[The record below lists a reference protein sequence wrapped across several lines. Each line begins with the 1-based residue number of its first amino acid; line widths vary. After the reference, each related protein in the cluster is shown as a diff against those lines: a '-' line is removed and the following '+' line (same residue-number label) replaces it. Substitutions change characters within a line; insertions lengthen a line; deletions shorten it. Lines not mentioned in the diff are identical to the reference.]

1 MNQQRK
7 AAKKGK
13 AVRLPVV
20 NLPDVGEEIPDPEE
34 DLFEQGRFSAESKSN
49 SLVDSIK
56 IKLSCCF
63 GADEERKIGGML

>member
-1 MNQQRK
+1 MNQQRE

-34 DLFEQGRFSAESKSN
+34 DLFEQGRFSADTTSESFIDAMK
-49 SLVDSIK
+49 IK
-56 IKLSCCF
+56 ISCCF
-63 GADEERKIGGML
+63 GADEERKMGGML